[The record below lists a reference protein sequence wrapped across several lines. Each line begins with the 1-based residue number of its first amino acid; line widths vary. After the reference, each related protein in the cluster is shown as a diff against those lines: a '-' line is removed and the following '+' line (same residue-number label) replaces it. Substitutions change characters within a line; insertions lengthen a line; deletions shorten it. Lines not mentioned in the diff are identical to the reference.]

1 MRPLRIQN
9 PSARIQVLQDEIRR
23 SEPSRYDHRLHAV
36 LLVAQG
42 LTPPQ
47 AASWLGDAVRTV
59 ELWVHR
65 FEADGLEGLR
75 ERARSGRP
83 SRLNPADLA
92 QVQAALR
99 ASPAEAGLRGE
110 LWNANTLS
118 AYLHALGVD
127 LKPRQCRNLL
137 RQWGHRQA

>member
-9 PSARIQVLQDEIRR
+9 PPARIQSLQDEIRR
-23 SEPSRYDHRLHAV
+23 SEQSRYDHRLHAV

-42 LTPPQ
+42 LTSPQ
-47 AASWLGDAVRTV
+47 AAAWLGDAVRTV

-65 FEADGLEGLR
+65 FEADGVQGLR
-75 ERARSGRP
+75 ERARPGRP
-83 SRLNPADLA
+83 SRVNADQAA

-99 ASPAEAGLRGE
+99 ASPENAGLNAD
-110 LWNANTLS
+110 LWNSEALS
-118 AYLHALGVD
+118 AYLHSLGVD

-137 RQWGHRQA
+137 RQWERRKA

>member
-9 PSARIQVLQDEIRR
+9 PPARIPALQDEIRR
-23 SEPSRYDHRLHAV
+23 SEQSRYDHRLHAV

-47 AASWLGDAVRTV
+47 AATWLGDAVRTV

-65 FEADGLEGLR
+65 FEANGLEGLR
-75 ERARSGRP
+75 ERARPGRP
-83 SRLNPADLA
+83 SRLNADQA
-92 QVQAALR
+92 GQVQAALR
-99 ASPAEAGLRGE
+99 ASPGNAGLNADR
-110 LWNANTLS
+110 WNSESLS
-118 AYLHALGVD
+118 AYLHSLGVD